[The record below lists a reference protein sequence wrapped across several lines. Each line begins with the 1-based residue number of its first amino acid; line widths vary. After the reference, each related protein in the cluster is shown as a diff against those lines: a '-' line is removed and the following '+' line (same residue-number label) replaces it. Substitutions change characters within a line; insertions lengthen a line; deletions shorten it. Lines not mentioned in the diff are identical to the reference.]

1 MEYGCIGEKLAH
13 SFSKEIHNALTDYQ
27 YELKELAK
35 DEIDVFMTKHD
46 FKAINVTIPYK
57 QTVIP
62 YLDFIADEAKEIG
75 AVNTIVNKDGKLY
88 GYNTDFF
95 GMKSLIER
103 TGIVIENKTVAI
115 LGGGGTAKTAESVS
129 KSLGAKVIY
138 KVSRSSKENFI
149 TYDELYN
156 ISDTID
162 VIINTTPVGMYPN
175 IFESAVEIERF
186 KNLSGV
192 VDAVYN
198 PLRSKLVLDALKRN
212 IKAVGGLYMLV
223 AQAAFAVEFFID
235 TKIEKDRIESV
246 FNALFKQKENI
257 VLIGM
262 PSSGKSTVGNIL
274 AEKLKREFFD
284 SDLLVAENENMTIPD
299 IFESKGEAYFRNVET
314 EAIFTLSKNN
324 SSVIA
329 TGGGAVLNKKN
340 IELLKENGK
349 LFFLDRPLEMLIT
362 TSDRPL
368 SSNKSDLEKRYNER
382 YNLYKVSAD
391 VVIDASGTVE
401 DVINQIMKVTE

>member
-1 MEYGCIGEKLAH
+1 MEYGCIGEKLGH
-13 SFSKEIHNALTDYQ
+13 SFSKEIHNALTDYN
-27 YELKELAK
+27 YELKELEKTEVDA
-35 DEIDVFMTKHD
+35 FMKMHD

-75 AVNTIVNKDGKLY
+75 AVNTVVNKNGKLF
-88 GYNTDFF
+88 GFNTDFF
-95 GMKSLIER
+95 GMKSLIEKA
-103 TGIVIENKTVAI
+103 GIVIDKKTVAI
-115 LGGGGTAKTAESVS
+115 LGSGGTAKTAEAVS

-138 KVSRSSKENFI
+138 KVSRSNKENLI
-149 TYDELYN
+149 SYDELYS
-156 ISDTID
+156 ISNDID

-175 IFESAVEIERF
+175 LYASAVEIERF

-198 PLRSKLVLDALKRN
+198 PLRSKLVSDALNRN

-223 AQAAFAVEFFID
+223 AQAASAVEHFID
-235 TKIEKDRIESV
+235 VKVEQEKIEKV
-246 FNALFKQKENI
+246 FDTLFNKKENI

-262 PSSGKSTVGNIL
+262 PSSGKSTIGKII
-274 AEKLKREFFD
+274 AEKLEREFFD
-284 SDLLVAENENMTIPD
+284 SDELIEEMEGMSIPD
-299 IFESKGEAYFRNVET
+299 IFNNKGEAYFRSCET
-314 EAIFTLSKNN
+314 EAVLTLSKNN

-349 LFFLDRPLEMLIT
+349 VFFLDRPLEKLIT
-362 TSDRPL
+362 TNDRPL

-382 YNLYKVSAD
+382 YILYRSYAD

-401 DVINQIMKVTE
+401 DVLKQIMKVKE

>member
-1 MEYGCIGEKLAH
+1 
-13 SFSKEIHNALTDYQ
+13 
-27 YELKELAK
+27 
-35 DEIDVFMTKHD
+35 
-46 FKAINVTIPYK
+46 
-57 QTVIP
+57 
-62 YLDFIADEAKEIG
+62 
-75 AVNTIVNKDGKLY
+75 
-88 GYNTDFF
+88 
-95 GMKSLIER
+95 
-103 TGIVIENKTVAI
+103 
-115 LGGGGTAKTAESVS
+115 
-129 KSLGAKVIY
+129 VIY

-246 FNALFKQKENI
+246 FNTLFKQKENI

-299 IFESKGEAYFRNVET
+299 IFESKGEAYFRNAET

>member
-1 MEYGCIGEKLAH
+1 MEYGCIGEKLGH

-27 YELKELAK
+27 YELKELTK
-35 DEIDVFMTKHD
+35 DEVALFMTEHD

-57 QTVIP
+57 QTVIS

-103 TGIVIENKTVAI
+103 TKIVIENKTVAI
-115 LGGGGTAKTAESVS
+115 LGGGGTAKTAEAVS
-129 KSLGAKVIY
+129 NSLGAKAIY
-138 KVSRSSKENFI
+138 KVSRSSKESFI

-162 VIINTTPVGMYPN
+162 VIINTTPVGMYPD
-175 IFESAVEIERF
+175 IYESAVEIEKF

-198 PLRSKLVLDALKRN
+198 PLRSKLVSDALNKN

-235 TKIEKDRIESV
+235 TKIEKDKIENV
-246 FNALFKQKENI
+246 FNTLFKKKENV

-262 PSSGKSTVGNIL
+262 PSSGKTTVGNIL
-274 AEKLKREFFD
+274 AEKLQREFFD
-284 SDLLVAENENMTIPD
+284 SDLLVAETENMAISD
-299 IFESKGEAYFRNVET
+299 IFKNNGEAYFRNCET

-329 TGGGAVLNKKN
+329 TGGGVVLNKKN

-349 LFFLDRPLEMLIT
+349 VFFLDRPLELLIT
-362 TSDRPL
+362 TDDRPL

-382 YNLYKVSAD
+382 YDLYKSSAD
-391 VVIDASGTVE
+391 VVIDASGTAETV
-401 DVINQIMKVTE
+401 VNQILKVIQ

>member
-1 MEYGCIGEKLAH
+1 MEYGCIGEKLGH
-13 SFSKEIHNALTDYQ
+13 SFSKEIHNALADYN
-27 YELKELAK
+27 YELKELSK
-35 DEIDVFMTKHD
+35 TQIDTFMTSRD

-62 YLDFIADEAKEIG
+62 YLDFISDEAKDIG
-75 AVNTIVNKDGKLY
+75 AVNTIVNKNGKLY
-88 GYNTDFF
+88 GFNTDFF

-103 TGIVIENKTVAI
+103 TGIVINNKTVAI
-115 LGGGGTAKTAESVS
+115 LGGGGTSKTAEAVS
-129 KSLGAKVIY
+129 KSLSAKAIY

-156 ISDTID
+156 MSDEID
-162 VIINTTPVGMYPN
+162 VIINTTPVGMYPDIYN
-175 IFESAVEIERF
+175 SAVEIEKF

-198 PLRSKLVLDALKRN
+198 PLRSKLVSDALYRN

-223 AQAAFAVEFFID
+223 AQAASAVEYFID
-235 TKIEKDRIESV
+235 TKVEQEKIESV
-246 FNALFKQKENI
+246 FKTLFNQKENI

-262 PSSGKSTVGNIL
+262 PSSGKSTVGNLL
-274 AEKLKREFFD
+274 AENSGRKVFD
-284 SDLLVAENENMTIPD
+284 SDKLVEETEGVSIPD
-299 IFESKGEAYFRNVET
+299 IFKTKGESYFRNCET
-314 EAIFTLSKNN
+314 EAIFTLSKTN

-329 TGGGAVLNKKN
+329 TGGGVVLNKKN

-349 LFFLDRPLEMLIT
+349 VFFLDRPLEMLIT
-362 TSDRPL
+362 TNDRPL

-382 YNLYKVSAD
+382 YNLYIEYAD
-391 VVIDASGTVE
+391 VVIDASGSVE
-401 DVINQIMKVTE
+401 DVIKQIMKVTE

>member
-1 MEYGCIGEKLAH
+1 
-13 SFSKEIHNALTDYQ
+13 
-27 YELKELAK
+27 
-35 DEIDVFMTKHD
+35 
-46 FKAINVTIPYK
+46 
-57 QTVIP
+57 
-62 YLDFIADEAKEIG
+62 
-75 AVNTIVNKDGKLY
+75 
-88 GYNTDFF
+88 
-95 GMKSLIER
+95 
-103 TGIVIENKTVAI
+103 
-115 LGGGGTAKTAESVS
+115 VS

-162 VIINTTPVGMYPN
+162 VIINTTPVGMHPN

-299 IFESKGEAYFRNVET
+299 IFESKGEAYFRNAET

>member
-35 DEIDVFMTKHD
+35 DEVDVFMTKHD

-115 LGGGGTAKTAESVS
+115 LGGGGTAKTAKAVS

-235 TKIEKDRIESV
+235 TKIEKEFINEIGTLIVDVQNTSIE
-246 FNALFKQKENI
+246 
-257 VLIGM
+257 
-262 PSSGKSTVGNIL
+262 
-274 AEKLKREFFD
+274 
-284 SDLLVAENENMTIPD
+284 TI
-299 IFESKGEAYFRNVET
+299 E
-314 EAIFTLSKNN
+314 
-324 SSVIA
+324 
-329 TGGGAVLNKKN
+329 
-340 IELLKENGK
+340 
-349 LFFLDRPLEMLIT
+349 
-362 TSDRPL
+362 
-368 SSNKSDLEKRYNER
+368 
-382 YNLYKVSAD
+382 
-391 VVIDASGTVE
+391 
-401 DVINQIMKVTE
+401 